1 MRPQH
6 ALDPRR
12 RGQTEREQHLLA
24 PRVAASGARARR
36 GDAGGDPWGQQV
48 LLTLGLAAATWVK
61 SVLRPHGGTSDVGIF
76 DQMWT
81 VLPIVYARALSRGAR
96 RRLSS
101 A

>member
-1 MRPQH
+1 MSRSIFSRSRS
-6 ALDPRR
+6 ADPCTPRFD
-12 RGQTEREQHLLA
+12 A
-24 PRVAASGARARR
+24 PRPSPGDAPRACA
-36 GDAGGDPWGQQV
+36 AGGDPWGQQV

-81 VLPIVYARALSRGAR
+81 VLPIVYARALCRGAR
-96 RRLSS
+96 RRLAS